1 MIECH
6 VERGGVRR
14 GGGRTRGCEAVLGS
28 EVRTRN
34 PARWISA
41 PLALCFISLCIFVKI
56 LSALSGDPLV
66 IIHRG
71 GNNRDAQAPRQYSST
86 LPQRPCSPR
95 SPPTQKLRAR
105 RGRRIG
111 GTSPLTTRCPSLTR
125 SRPLP
130 EPWSPRLGFGDNHS
144 LGRDA
149 GEG

>member
-71 GNNRDAQAPRQYSST
+71 GNNRDAQAPRQYST

-95 SPPTQKLRAR
+95 SPPDSEAEGSAR
-105 RGRRIG
+105 KAHRRHEPADD
-111 GTSPLTTRCPSLTR
+111 S
-125 SRPLP
+125 LP
-130 EPWSPRLGFGDNHS
+130 ELDTVSSSPRALVSAPGV
-144 LGRDA
+144 R
-149 GEG
+149 